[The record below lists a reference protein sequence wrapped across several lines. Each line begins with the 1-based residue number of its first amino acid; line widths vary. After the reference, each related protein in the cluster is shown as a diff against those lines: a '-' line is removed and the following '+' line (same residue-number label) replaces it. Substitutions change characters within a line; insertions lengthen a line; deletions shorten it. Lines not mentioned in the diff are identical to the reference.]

1 MSVVYERFISIKK
14 DLKKDEIDE
23 VIFVNFSKH
32 DLANDNV
39 IDLENKASKNINQ
52 WNTVLYTIIYEF
64 LDKNKKKVIKN
75 EIVKNKEY
83 QKSKYRNKRNFLF
96 HNKKTL
102 LFKF

>member
-14 DLKKDEIDE
+14 VLKKDEIDE

-64 LDKNKKKVIKN
+64 LDKNKEKKL
-75 EIVKNKEY
+75 
-83 QKSKYRNKRNFLF
+83 SKTR
-96 HNKKTL
+96 
-102 LFKF
+102 

>member
-14 DLKKDEIDE
+14 VLKKDEIDE

-64 LDKNKKKVIKN
+64 LDKNKEKKVIKN
-75 EIVKNKEY
+75 EIVKNKEIP
-83 QKSKYRNKRNFLF
+83 
-96 HNKKTL
+96 KKVNTGIKET
-102 LFKF
+102 FIS